1 MICVYKV
8 DDGQYEEPGLD
19 QGDPGCG
26 YYKRGGNKVHTGGP
40 TKHDSWWKVLDVF
53 FPNLLSCLIQK
64 RIIKYYMAVI
74 S

>member
-26 YYKRGGNKVHTGGP
+26 YYKRGGNKVHTGCP
-40 TKHDSWWKVLDVF
+40 TKHDSC
-53 FPNLLSCLIQK
+53 LLP
-64 RIIKYYMAVI
+64 
-74 S
+74 